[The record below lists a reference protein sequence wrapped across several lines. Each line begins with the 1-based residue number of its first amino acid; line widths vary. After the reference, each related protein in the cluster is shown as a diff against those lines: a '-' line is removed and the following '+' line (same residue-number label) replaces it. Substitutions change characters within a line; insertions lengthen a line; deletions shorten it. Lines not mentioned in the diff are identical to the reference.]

1 MTKWNTTGSEARGS
15 AARNTSQR
23 LSQPDNTADPL
34 TPKNVGGSR
43 FRRDLR
49 PSAEYLFQEL
59 MVPE

>member
-43 FRRDLR
+43 LSLI
-49 PSAEYLFQEL
+49 PVSSGTML
-59 MVPE
+59 